1 MILEKSLEF
10 NKTWNVNVINERTLI
25 RIVIKIDTKLSIARN
40 IRIFIKYKKKLLS
53 CKQIKLKIEKTS
65 SCSGIC
71 PVWVG
76 RGDAAQLS
84 FPNN

>member
-40 IRIFIKYKKKLLS
+40 IRIFIKYKKK
-53 CKQIKLKIEKTS
+53 
-65 SCSGIC
+65 
-71 PVWVG
+71 
-76 RGDAAQLS
+76 AALV
-84 FPNN
+84 